1 MEIEKNN
8 NKELVPLEHYLEE
21 YAKADP
27 AEISRRTG
35 MPYDA
40 EKHQFTVHFFGRS
53 YAVGYPE
60 FTVQPLNEAYAFD
73 ALSTMNAAKTLVV
86 RFLLESAAT
95 QGTGKFLTYREAPWG
110 EVYSTCQFNGR
121 CMLRLAYGF
130 GNKLDAFRKA
140 METMHAEPVK
150 AADVAYQVEVFPG
163 YFVQFLFCGKGTRY
177 CRRLPRFC
185 SAIIFRP
192 DFMRRISLL
201 FCDVLITIL
210 KNLQ

>member
-73 ALSTMNAAKTLVV
+73 RALND
-86 RFLLESAAT
+86 ES
-95 QGTGKFLTYREAPWG
+95 GKD
-110 EVYSTCQFNGR
+110 SGR
-121 CMLRLAYGF
+121 
-130 GNKLDAFRKA
+130 AF
-140 METMHAEPVK
+140 
-150 AADVAYQVEVFPG
+150 
-163 YFVQFLFCGKGTRY
+163 
-177 CRRLPRFC
+177 
-185 SAIIFRP
+185 S
-192 DFMRRISLL
+192 S
-201 FCDVLITIL
+201 
-210 KNLQ
+210 